1 MKARSLARLA
11 AAGTLLGSLALP
23 GMAHAQTS
31 TWQAPLSQLNGTGTS
46 GTAMISA
53 VGTDQLSVTVRV
65 DNASPDAPHAEHI
78 HIGGRHEC
86 PTASADANG
95 DGYVD
100 TAEGGD
106 AYGGVKVSLTTSG
119 DVSPDSALAV
129 DRFPTSSSGS
139 YTYQRTFALPDGVS
153 LADVQQG
160 VVVVHGA
167 DLDGSGKY
175 DGDAKSSL
183 DESLPLEATIPA
195 ACGQLAAMPAGGVQT
210 GGGGMADAATHTN
223 GADGGLV
230 ALTALGIAG
239 LAGYE
244 WRRRA
249 TATATGRGRTEA

>member
-11 AAGTLLGSLALP
+11 AAGALLGSLALP

-31 TWQAPLSQLNGTGTS
+31 TWQAPLSQLNGTGTT
-46 GTAMISA
+46 GTAMLS
-53 VGTDQLSVTVRV
+53 VEGNDQVSVTVKV
-65 DNASPDAPHAEHI
+65 NNASPDAPHAEHI
-78 HIGGRHEC
+78 HLGGRHEC

-119 DVSPDSALAV
+119 DVSADSALAV
-129 DRFPTSSSGS
+129 DRFPTSNGGS
-139 YTYQRTFALPDGVS
+139 YTYQRTFTLPDGVS
-153 LADVQQG
+153 VEDLKQG

-167 DLDGSGKY
+167 DLDNSGKY

-183 DESLPLEATIPA
+183 DDSLPLEATIPA

-223 GADGGLV
+223 GTEGGV
-230 ALTALGIAG
+230 AALTALGIAG

-244 WRRRA
+244 WRRR
-249 TATATGRGRTEA
+249 TTATGRTRTDA